1 MVNREPG
8 VKTFLYTGEVLDELE
23 ASLSRERL
31 RIYLG
36 ATGGDR
42 EQAIRLHVW
51 NTAVSAAFYGPLQG
65 LEVTLRNAMY
75 RRLVERYGPAWYDN
89 PAAGLDKGALE
100 RIGSAKSEL
109 ARDDP
114 GSNLPRIV
122 AALSFGFW
130 ISLLGRGGRTG
141 AGHKAN
147 YEMTLW
153 RPALRGAFSYRASL
167 TRSQVH
173 RPLNTLRILRNRIA
187 HHEPIFTR
195 ELTADHE
202 RILEV
207 AGWISPDARNWIEH
221 HSRVPAMIEVI

>member
-1 MVNREPG
+1 MDAGQPG
-8 VKTFLYTGEVLDELE
+8 MELE
-23 ASLSRERL
+23 ADARSRKLSKKRSSALVGPQKSPWGSAATEPPSKSPNPEPGLRTRAGYLGRNRRERFPS
-31 RIYLG
+31 RQFWVKP
-36 ATGGDR
+36 DR
-42 EQAIRLHVW
+42 L
-51 NTAVSAAFYGPLQG
+51 
-65 LEVTLRNAMY
+65 
-75 RRLVERYGPAWYDN
+75 
-89 PAAGLDKGALE
+89 
-100 RIGSAKSEL
+100 
-109 ARDDP
+109 P

-130 ISLLGRGGRTG
+130 ISLLGRSSRTG

-173 RPLNTLRILRNRIA
+173 RPLNTLRILRNQIA

-195 ELTADHE
+195 EPTADHE

-207 AGWISPDARNWIEH
+207 ARWISPEARNWIEH
-221 HSRVPAMIEVI
+221 HSRVPAMIEVV